1 MATVNMHEA
10 KTRFSQLV
18 VDVEAGGEVVIARA
32 GTPVAKLVRADATIA
47 PRGRRLGGLEG
58 MGYVWNE
65 SAWTE
70 EDQKQLEADFYDG
83 PLFLGELC

>member
-1 MATVNMHEA
+1 
-10 KTRFSQLV
+10 
-18 VDVEAGGEVVIARA
+18 
-32 GTPVAKLVRADATIA
+32 
-47 PRGRRLGGLEG
+47 

>member
-1 MATVNMHEA
+1 MAAVNIHEA

-18 VDVEAGGEVVIARA
+18 AEVEAGGEVIIARA
-32 GTPVAKLVRADATIA
+32 GTPVVKLVRADAVIA
-47 PRGRRLGGLEG
+47 PRKRRFGRLEG
-58 MGYVWNE
+58 MGYVWDE

-83 PLFLGELC
+83 PLFPEEA